1 MKKYIQYSV
10 EDFVLDDGF
19 RMWVLNED
27 PQNDAFWREWI
38 TQHPGMSPVVDE
50 ASKVIRQLQTH
61 EASVSKEE
69 IDAGYQ
75 EVEVFFDK
83 AMERQSRWI
92 GKGFWRIAAS
102 ILALVVAGLGI
113 LFQNQPQDKLKE
125 YVTQKGETEK
135 IELPD
140 GSRVY
145 MKENSSLSYA
155 TNWNEMETRK
165 VQLRGEAYFQV
176 EEQLYEGNQVKFV
189 VQANGLSVEVVGTE
203 FVVNNRSS
211 RTHVALNSGKIRL
224 KLEQT
229 NQVLNMN
236 PGDVVEYDASNNK
249 LLSRR
254 KNVGPSDTWL
264 KDFEESGQSGSSSHR
279 GSDASIGVTRGEK
292 VNQGSG
298 DRQTS
303 QQNQV
308 QAVQSDPSTDA
319 WQRENRSNSNANA
332 GSPPARTNNLHIYT
346 GGSSHKQGGSM
357 RSGEQHYIL
366 QPEDPDHAQSNN
378 NVGVVR
384 QEGQQ
389 NTAYIEQIGED
400 LASEQDQSG
409 NQNQATANVS
419 GEKDGSDDLA
429 WSSWQKQQ
437 GSGNVSIFNIV
448 ESYNTNVYSQQH
460 GHSNDIE
467 VYSLGRNNKG
477 IIIQDGNQNMVD
489 INQRGEA
496 NQVSGLDPLAPGVLQ
511 QGSFNEVDI
520 MQQGTGNRTQNV
532 QQGHNNQI
540 NVNQKGNL
548 K

>member
-38 TQHPGMSPVVDE
+38 TRHPGMRPVIDE
-50 ASKVIRQLQTH
+50 ASRIIREFHTN
-61 EASVSKEE
+61 EAYVSKEE
-69 IDAGYQ
+69 IDAGYR
-75 EVEVFFDK
+75 EVEAFFDK
-83 AMERQSRWI
+83 TMERQNRWI
-92 GKGFWRIAAS
+92 SKGFWKIAAS
-102 ILALVVAGLGI
+102 ILALMVAGLGI
-113 LFQNQPQDKLKE
+113 LFQNQPQDQVKQYITRE
-125 YVTQKGETEK
+125 GEHEK

-145 MKENSSLSYA
+145 MKENSRLSYA

-165 VQLRGEAYFQV
+165 LQLRGEAYFQV
-176 EEQLYEGNQVKFV
+176 EEKLYQGNKVKFV

-229 NQVLNMN
+229 NQVLNMS
-236 PGDVVEYDASNNK
+236 PGDVAEYDASTNK

-254 KNVGPSDTWL
+254 KDVGPSDTWL
-264 KDFEESGQSGSSSHR
+264 KGFEESGQSGSTSQS
-279 GSDASIGVTRGEK
+279 GSDGAIGVTRGEK
-292 VNQGSG
+292 VNQSPR
-298 DRQTS
+298 DKQTS

-308 QAVQSDPSTDA
+308 QALQPDPSTDF
-319 WQRENRSNSNANA
+319 WQTENRSNSNA
-332 GSPPARTNNLHIYT
+332 GSQSATPNNLQVYT
-346 GGSSHKQGGSM
+346 GGSSHKQGGNM
-357 RSGEQHYIL
+357 GSGEQHYIL
-366 QPEDPDHAQSNN
+366 QPNDPKNAQSNN
-378 NVGVVR
+378 NVGIVK
-384 QEGQQ
+384 QKGSQ

-400 LASEQDQSG
+400 LASKQDQSG
-409 NQNQATANVS
+409 NQNQATANIS
-419 GEKDGSDDLA
+419 GQKDGSDDLG

-448 ESYNTNVYSQQH
+448 ESYNTNVYAQQH

-467 VYSLGRNNKG
+467 VYSSGSNNKG
-477 IIIQDGNQNMVD
+477 IIIQDGNQNFVD
-489 INQRGEA
+489 INQRGQA

-520 MQQGTGNRTQNV
+520 IQQGMGNQTRNV
-532 QQGHNNQI
+532 QRGQNNQI
-540 NVNQKGNL
+540 KVNQDGN
-548 K
+548 